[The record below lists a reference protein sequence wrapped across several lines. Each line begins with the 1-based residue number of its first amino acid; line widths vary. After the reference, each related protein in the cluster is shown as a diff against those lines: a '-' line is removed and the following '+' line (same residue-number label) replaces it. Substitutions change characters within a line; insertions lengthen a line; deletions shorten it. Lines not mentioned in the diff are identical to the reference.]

1 MNVYFIKAITLN
13 GVTFDNKSII
23 ELKNNVKSENLEKS
37 TASDKYSVEGR
48 VLKVNNTDIKKLSS
62 NFTFSKVNIK
72 EKETNIKI

>member
-37 TASDKYSVEGR
+37 TGSDKYIVEGR

-72 EKETNIKI
+72 EKVTNIKI